1 MKKIVC
7 LICLLF
13 LLAPEYKA
21 VAQEKPMVLSF
32 EEFET
37 WMKTLSPFG
46 YPFTETGKNGE
57 EYLATFLNRETM
69 KMIGITMAPMSAFDN
84 HKQFKGAEVYDLKGH
99 QAVFYGLQNFW
110 NLTVALPAL
119 NACLQITT
127 VYLDA
132 NKQELEQELEKTGA
146 LKK

>member
-1 MKKIVC
+1 MKKTLR
-7 LICLLF
+7 LICLSF
-13 LLAPEYKA
+13 LLASVFTA
-21 VAQEKPMVLSF
+21 SAQEKPMVLSF

-37 WMKTLSPFG
+37 WMKELSPFG
-46 YPFTETGKNGE
+46 YPYTETGKNGE
-57 EYLATFLNRETM
+57 EYLATFLNRETL
-69 KMIGITMAPMSAFDN
+69 KMIGITMAPLSAFDN

-110 NLTVALPAL
+110 NLTVALPSL

-132 NKQELEQELEKTGA
+132 SKQELEKELEKTGA